1 MDGPVLHEW
10 KNIEEKTIVPGFRA
24 RFIHSANMTFA
35 LWDIDAGASLPEHA
49 HPHEQVVHLLEG
61 ELSLTVAGINKVMKQ
76 AASRLFHQTLG
87 TLGRPSPYAMFWMSS
102 TRCVKTIFRTACRW
116 FFKTPKAFEGEWLV
130 QNGGHL
136 QGPPFCST
144 FKTLF
149 RPSFPHRPR
158 R

>member
-61 ELSLTVAGINKVMKQ
+61 ELSLTVAGINKVMKTGSV
-76 AASRLFHQTLG
+76 AVI
-87 TLGRPSPYAMFWMSS
+87 PSNARHFGKAV
-102 TRCVKTIFRTACRW
+102 TTCRVLDV
-116 FFKTPKAFEGEWLV
+116 FYPVREDY
-130 QNGGHL
+130 
-136 QGPPFCST
+136 
-144 FKTLF
+144 
-149 RPSFPHRPR
+149 FPNSLPTVFQDTKSVYTESPAVDDE
-158 R
+158 